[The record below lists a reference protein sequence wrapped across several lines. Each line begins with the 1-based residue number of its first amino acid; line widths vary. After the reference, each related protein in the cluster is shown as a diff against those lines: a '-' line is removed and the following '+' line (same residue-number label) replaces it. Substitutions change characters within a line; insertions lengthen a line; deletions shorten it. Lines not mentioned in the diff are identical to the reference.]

1 MAYQKT
7 EKYPNAEM
15 NNILLEEGYKW
26 SVEGELSAISVD
38 FYGISYDNKRFY
50 FDNRAEAEEFCKEQN
65 KKYDL
70 GGYRITVDEVTRQFT
85 DEDWANWR
93 KEQKKQKEAKKQKR
107 LENEAKRA
115 AAQELTVEEYRSKK
129 AEERKTKA
137 RAKRVQEIKEEI
149 VKLTK
154 EFEELEKI

>member
-26 SVEGELSAISVD
+26 RVEGELSAISVS
-38 FYGISYDNKRFY
+38 FYGISYDCKRFY
-50 FDNRAEAEEFCKEQN
+50 FDNKTEAEEFCKEQN

-70 GGYRITVDEVTRQFT
+70 GGYRIAVNEVTKQFT
-85 DEDWANWR
+85 DEDWAKWE
-93 KEQKKQKEAKKQKR
+93 KEQERQKEAKKQKR
-107 LENEAKRA
+107 LENEAKKA
-115 AAQELTVEEYRSKK
+115 AAQGLTVEEYRSKK
-129 AEERKTKA
+129 AEERKAKA

-149 VKLTK
+149 AKLTK
-154 EFEELEKI
+154 ELEELEKK